1 MLVLLDGGGA
11 NPLIQFAPLLMILV
25 VFYFFMI
32 RPQMKKQK
40 EQQSFADALEKGKEV
55 VTASGIIAK
64 INKIDG
70 GIVTLEV
77 ANGTFIRV
85 VKSPAPGKSRKAEAG
100 FRAAAPV
107 IQSLEKFREDHGQR
121 SKAHV

>member
-1 MLVLLDGGGA
+1 MLFLQAGGGA
-11 NPLIQFAPLLMILV
+11 NAFMQFAPLLMILV

-40 EQQSFADALEKGKEV
+40 EQQSFADSLEKGKEV

-64 INKIDG
+64 INKIEG
-70 GIVTLEV
+70 GVVTLEV

-85 VKSPAPGKSRKAEAG
+85 VKSAISKEMTEAFTAKA
-100 FRAAAPV
+100 
-107 IQSLEKFREDHGQR
+107 
-121 SKAHV
+121 

>member
-1 MLVLLDGGGA
+1 MLFLVEGVGG
-11 NPLIQFAPLLMILV
+11 NPLVQFAPLLMILV

-40 EQQSFADALEKGKEV
+40 EQQSFADTLEKGKEV

-85 VKSPAPGKSRKAEAG
+85 VKSAISKEMTEAFTTKA
-100 FRAAAPV
+100 
-107 IQSLEKFREDHGQR
+107 
-121 SKAHV
+121 

>member
-1 MLVLLDGGGA
+1 MLFLQAGGA
-11 NPLIQFAPLLMILV
+11 NALMQFAPLLMILV

-32 RPQMKKQK
+32 RPQMTKQK
-40 EQQSFADALEKGKEV
+40 EQAAFADSLEKGKEV

-85 VKSPAPGKSRKAEAG
+85 VKSAISKEMTEAFAAKAA
-100 FRAAAPV
+100 
-107 IQSLEKFREDHGQR
+107 
-121 SKAHV
+121 

>member
-1 MLVLLDGGGA
+1 MLFLQAGGGA
-11 NPLIQFAPLLMILV
+11 NALVQFAPLLMILV

-40 EQQSFADALEKGKEV
+40 DQQSFADTLEKGKEV

-64 INKIDG
+64 INKIEG
-70 GIVTLEV
+70 GVVTLEV

-85 VKSPAPGKSRKAEAG
+85 VKSAISKEMTEAFTAKA
-100 FRAAAPV
+100 
-107 IQSLEKFREDHGQR
+107 
-121 SKAHV
+121 

>member
-1 MLVLLDGGGA
+1 MLFLQAGGLGA
-11 NPLIQFAPLLMILV
+11 LTQFAPLLMILV

-32 RPQMKKQK
+32 RPQMTKQK
-40 EQQSFADALEKGKEV
+40 EQTAFADALEKGKEV

-85 VKSPAPGKSRKAEAG
+85 IKSAISKEMTEAFAAKAA
-100 FRAAAPV
+100 
-107 IQSLEKFREDHGQR
+107 
-121 SKAHV
+121 

>member
-1 MLVLLDGGGA
+1 MLFLQAGGA
-11 NPLIQFAPLLMILV
+11 GALMQFAPLLMILV

-32 RPQMKKQK
+32 RPQMTKQK
-40 EQQSFADALEKGKEV
+40 EQAAFADGLEKGKEV

-85 VKSPAPGKSRKAEAG
+85 VKTAISKEMTEAFAAKA
-100 FRAAAPV
+100 
-107 IQSLEKFREDHGQR
+107 
-121 SKAHV
+121 

>member
-1 MLVLLDGGGA
+1 MLFLQAGGA
-11 NPLIQFAPLLMILV
+11 GALMQFAPLLMILV

-32 RPQMKKQK
+32 RPQMTKQK
-40 EQQSFADALEKGKEV
+40 EQSAFADSLEKGKEV

-64 INKIDG
+64 VNKIDG

-85 VKSPAPGKSRKAEAG
+85 VKSAISKEMTEAFAAKA
-100 FRAAAPV
+100 
-107 IQSLEKFREDHGQR
+107 
-121 SKAHV
+121 

>member
-1 MLVLLDGGGA
+1 MLFLQSGGLGA
-11 NPLIQFAPLLMILV
+11 LTQFAPLLMILV

-32 RPQMKKQK
+32 RPQMTKQK
-40 EQQSFADALEKGKEV
+40 EQTAFADALEKGKEV

-70 GIVTLEV
+70 GVITLEV

-85 VKSPAPGKSRKAEAG
+85 VKSAISKEMTEAFAAKAA
-100 FRAAAPV
+100 
-107 IQSLEKFREDHGQR
+107 
-121 SKAHV
+121 

>member
-1 MLVLLDGGGA
+1 MLFLQAGGA
-11 NPLIQFAPLLMILV
+11 SALFQFAPLLMILV

-32 RPQMKKQK
+32 RPQMTKQK
-40 EQQSFADALEKGKEV
+40 EQASFADSLEKGKEV

-85 VKSPAPGKSRKAEAG
+85 VKTAISKEMTEAFAAKA
-100 FRAAAPV
+100 
-107 IQSLEKFREDHGQR
+107 
-121 SKAHV
+121 